1 MPRPPGEIGNQRIE
15 ARLAVRR
22 RVPVLGAALDE
33 GHRHA
38 QPVHFPAERIAPE
51 QHFLR
56 HVLVAVEHRLDL
68 GSALRKPQVRLA
80 SRLADGVVKMR
91 LRPRGKREHSK
102 QE

>member
-1 MPRPPGEIGNQRIE
+1 MPRSPGEIGHQRLE

-33 GHRHA
+33 SHRHA
-38 QPVHFPAERIAPE
+38 QPVHFPAERLAPE

-56 HVLVAVEHRLDL
+56 HILVAVQHGLDL
-68 GSALRKPQVRLA
+68 GSALREPQVGPT
-80 SRLADGVVKMR
+80 SRLAGGVVKMR
-91 LRPRGKREHSK
+91 LRPRGEREHSK